1 MATLDGIIGAE
12 LNRLADRREQL
23 LVDLELL
30 SRQVS
35 EVDAEIA
42 AITHVRE
49 IIIARSRTLGDP
61 THAEP
66 EARP

>member
-1 MATLDGIIGAE
+1 MATLDDIIDVE
-12 LNRLADRREQL
+12 LGRMADRREQL

-42 AITHVRE
+42 AMTHVRE
-49 IIIARSRTLGDP
+49 IIIASSRTLGDP